1 MFDFMDFTLTKNIAA
16 LALGFALFLGFLFSF
31 PAKAEDVPAKPL
43 VIPPPPRVTFIN
55 RATASAQDVLDKA
68 VDMLGIP
75 YRFGG
80 NNPESGFD
88 CSGFVRH
95 VFLSGLGLILPRSS
109 FEQSKAGQVIP
120 ANELKPGDL
129 VFFNTMR
136 RAFSHVGIYLGN
148 DQFVHAPRT
157 GDRIR
162 VDNLSDSYWM
172 QRFNGARRVN
182 PE

>member
-1 MFDFMDFTLTKNIAA
+1 MDLTLTKNIAV
-16 LALGFALFLGFLFSF
+16 LALGFALGLALFGTFF
-31 PAKAEDVPAKPL
+31 PSSAKAEEILTKPL
-43 VIPPPPRVTFIN
+43 VIPPPPKVTFIN

-80 NNPESGFD
+80 NSPESGFD

-95 VFLSGLGLILPRSS
+95 VFLSGFGLMLPRSS
-109 FEQSKAGQVIP
+109 FEQSKSGQAIST
-120 ANELKPGDL
+120 NELKPGDL

-157 GDRIR
+157 GDRVR
-162 VDNLSDSYWM
+162 VDNLSDNYWV